1 MSYVIDRQGWFD
13 LVGGGADHDFDVG
26 VHAESRTVHVARAM
40 SGPVELGSWNLAD
53 DGTFTSGGS
62 QVVVGHGSRTRIVVF
77 DNHCIVVL
85 WIDRSSAL
93 RMRGYNGSGQ
103 NPGAAKTVEAP
114 VVDFDIVSVGITT
127 GKQHS
132 DPDHP
137 VNVYYNYRQFAFT
150 TQSADGSWKLWLGTV
165 TDMAEVGSGQAASG
179 GTGDKVA
186 LSCASLNERVNGKF
200 PRRVLT
206 LWREAFDIKTRSW
219 RVADAG
225 VTSLASAA
233 ETKPLGVGIV
243 HGMSVTQGNDVFA
256 TVVWPGASNSTSR
269 LQLVSVGA
277 HGAMT
282 IYASAEMAENP
293 ETFARLQSQGC
304 DAAVAYKTALG
315 LLAVAAWRFAAPG
328 SVNAARTVLASTVG
342 GEQPTSIRIASLMP
356 ASESDNDPVTLV
368 TLSCNAGGALRLVSW
383 RLHRGLASSPV
394 GSNPIGV

>member
-1 MSYVIDRQGWFD
+1 
-13 LVGGGADHDFDVG
+13 
-26 VHAESRTVHVARAM
+26 
-40 SGPVELGSWNLAD
+40 
-53 DGTFTSGGS
+53 
-62 QVVVGHGSRTRIVVF
+62 
-77 DNHCIVVL
+77 
-85 WIDRSSAL
+85 
-93 RMRGYNGSGQ
+93 MRGYNGSGQ
-103 NPGAAKTVEAP
+103 NPGAAKTVEAA

-165 TDMAEVGSGQAASG
+165 TDMAEVRHDPVATG

-186 LSCASLNERVNGKF
+186 LSCASLNETVNGTS

-282 IYASAEMAENP
+282 IYASA
-293 ETFARLQSQGC
+293 
-304 DAAVAYKTALG
+304 VAYKTPLG

-328 SVNAARTVLASTVG
+328 SVNAARTVLASKVG
-342 GEQPTSIRIASLMP
+342 GEQPTSIRIASLLP
-356 ASESDNDPVTLV
+356 ASENDNDPVTLV